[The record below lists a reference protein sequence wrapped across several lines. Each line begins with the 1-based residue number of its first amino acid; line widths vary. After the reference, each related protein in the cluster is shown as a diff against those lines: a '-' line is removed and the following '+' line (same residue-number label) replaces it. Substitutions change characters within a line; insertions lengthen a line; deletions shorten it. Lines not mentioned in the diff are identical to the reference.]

1 MEPQE
6 LQSKRWIVGLL
17 SLSFLTAF
25 VVLWLMDDSK
35 QAVLG
40 AMIRVGTMLGAF
52 WLAIPVMVRHP
63 KILKRLPWYL
73 LLAMVMLIAFIK
85 QFVLIIPLFIA
96 LALLTMF
103 AGRKPPQ

>member
-1 MEPQE
+1 M
-6 LQSKRWIVGLL
+6 L